1 MKVNEMILY
10 IRIFMKWMK
19 SENLYTRDN
28 LYTFRIFTTVA
39 EVISA
44 SLENIPNVITNTAR
58 KLMTN

>member
-1 MKVNEMILY
+1 MILY

-28 LYTFRIFTTVA
+28 VYTFRIFTTVA

-44 SLENIPNVITNTAR
+44 SLENIPNVVTSTAR
-58 KLMTN
+58 KTYD

>member
-1 MKVNEMILY
+1 MILY

-19 SENLYTRDN
+19 SENLYTRDSI
-28 LYTFRIFTTVA
+28 YTFRIFTTVA

>member
-1 MKVNEMILY
+1 MILY

-28 LYTFRIFTTVA
+28 VYTSRIFTTVA

-44 SLENIPNVITNTAR
+44 SLENIPKVVTSTAR
-58 KLMTN
+58 KTYD